1 MLRNV
6 LVLLDSNLR
15 SVATVDVA
23 ESDQGISGV
32 AVHGDQVI
40 VVTGTGHSTGYGL
53 QLLDLDGRFLRTI
66 AARRFRGPEAV
77 TASHGRVFVVDEDE
91 VDDDGEIVRMLY
103 IIDIESGDLLQT
115 VSFELE
121 GEVSAIVV
129 DGDEIYIAGFRSIE
143 GQVVVL
149 QLAGS
154 EA

>member
-1 MLRNV
+1 M
-6 LVLLDSNLR
+6 
-15 SVATVDVA
+15 
-23 ESDQGISGV
+23 
-32 AVHGDQVI
+32 
-40 VVTGTGHSTGYGL
+40 
-53 QLLDLDGRFLRTI
+53 
-66 AARRFRGPEAV
+66 
-77 TASHGRVFVVDEDE
+77 VDEDE